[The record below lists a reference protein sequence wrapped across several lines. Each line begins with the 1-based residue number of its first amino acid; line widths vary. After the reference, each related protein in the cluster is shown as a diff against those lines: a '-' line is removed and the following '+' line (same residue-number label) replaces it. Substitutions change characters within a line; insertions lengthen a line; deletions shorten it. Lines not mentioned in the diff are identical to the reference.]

1 MWKSNTKSLQCF
13 LIKTGAAWRWLTER
27 LNALVT
33 DDGELSHKCGVH
45 CNSRRLKNTLPSP
58 VSGLGLL
65 QICFKFILP
74 AIEDYNIVGGKN
86 PSMVFRHSI
95 QISSFHM
102 RRFIK
107 GESIFPIEKGLKNAL
122 TFNKPTEVCNIVPQ
136 KYT

>member
-33 DDGELSHKCGVH
+33 DDGELSHKCGVLH
-45 CNSRRLKNTLPSP
+45 C
-58 VSGLGLL
+58 LL
-65 QICFKFILP
+65 QFRDLVCFKFILP

>member
-1 MWKSNTKSLQCF
+1 MLSL
-13 LIKTGAAWRWLTER
+13 LTTVNYPTNVEFTVI
-27 LNALVT
+27 L
-33 DDGELSHKCGVH
+33 DGSKIH
-45 CNSRRLKNTLPSP
+45 C
-58 VSGLGLL
+58 LL
-65 QICFKFILP
+65 QFRDLVCFKFILP